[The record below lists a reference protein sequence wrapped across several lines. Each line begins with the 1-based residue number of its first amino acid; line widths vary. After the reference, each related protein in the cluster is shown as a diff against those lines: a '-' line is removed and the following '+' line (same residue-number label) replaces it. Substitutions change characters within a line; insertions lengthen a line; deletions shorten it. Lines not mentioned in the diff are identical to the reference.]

1 MFECSAPVQPALPRY
16 SRQVQND
23 SAHVVSGRVTFRR
36 SVLTSLFTTA
46 LDFGTLIG
54 LTELAGLS
62 YVLATWIGTVV
73 GSLSNF
79 TINKQWAFSARSAPA
94 MPALGRFVVV
104 QAGASGLH
112 TGGVWLL
119 TRFGRLPYPVSK
131 LMVATLVYLTWNYP
145 LNRWLVF
152 NPNFPHFRRHPRPAP
167 EPPPREGAAG
177 EAGRP

>member
-1 MFECSAPVQPALPRY
+1 VQI
-16 SRQVQND
+16 D
-23 SAHVVSGRVTFRR
+23 SAQGASGRFKFGR
-36 SVLTSLFTTA
+36 SVLTSLLTTA
-46 LDFGTLIG
+46 LDFGTLVG

-73 GSLSNF
+73 GSLANF

-94 MPALGRFVVV
+94 IPALGRFVLV
-104 QAGASGLH
+104 QIGASALH

-131 LMVATLVYLTWNYP
+131 LLVATVVYLGWNYP

-152 NPNFPHFRRHPRPAP
+152 PRLSRSPESPGRRADQG
-167 EPPPREGAAG
+167 PPAG